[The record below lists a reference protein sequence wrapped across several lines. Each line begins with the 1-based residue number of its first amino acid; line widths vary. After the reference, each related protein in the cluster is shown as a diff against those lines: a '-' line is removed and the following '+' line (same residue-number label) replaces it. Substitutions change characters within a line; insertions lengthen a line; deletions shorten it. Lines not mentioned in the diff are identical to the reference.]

1 MKTNDFMELNENTS
15 EVKEAKKFPFLKKL
29 EIMMEEAKLE
39 DAKKSKMKRVHKKGN
54 SQIAKKMG
62 EEAVEMV
69 IASEQDNDENFL
81 EESADVFFYYLMAL
95 HARGFE
101 LKDVLEILKKRHK
114 K

>member
-1 MKTNDFMELNENTS
+1 MEFNDKAS
-15 EVKEAKKFPFLKKL
+15 EVKKDKKFPFLKKL
-29 EIMMEEAKLE
+29 EAMMEEAKQV
-39 DAKKSKMKRVHKKGN
+39 DAKKTKMKRVHKKGS

-69 IASEQDNDENFL
+69 IASEQDNDVNFL

-95 HARGFE
+95 HDRGFE

-114 K
+114 

>member
-1 MKTNDFMELNENTS
+1 MDLNNLNNVKTI
-15 EVKEAKKFPFLKKL
+15 EVEKEKKYPFLKRL
-29 EIMMEEAKLE
+29 ELMMEEAKLQ
-39 DAKKSKMKRVHKKGN
+39 DAKKSKMKRVHQKGT

-69 IASEQDNDENFL
+69 IASSQQDDQAFL
-81 EESADVFFYYLMAL
+81 EESADVFFYYLMSL
-95 HARGFE
+95 HDRGFE